1 MKFLKILA
9 ILFSTEILIIS
20 LGVHAKAKENEL
32 QSLAASNGFTL
43 QEVDVGDFVITT
55 YQKIQRPE
63 LKEFVIYIEGDGK
76 AFANG
81 LPTKDPTPLNP
92 LVFKLATLDKRPNII
107 YLARP
112 CQYTDKAKNPKC
124 NNSFYWASGRMGKE
138 VVESTSTAINKITKM
153 AKCNLVGYS
162 GGGGMAILVAA
173 MDSAKISSIVTISGN
188 LDVAKFK
195 ELHSLKPYFG
205 PWVTYIDDSLNPL
218 DYTDKIRNI
227 PQILINENVYK
238 ITIYYEKMG
247 ISNVGDGAGG
257 GFVHPHLPSAACAK
271 SGSAGGGYGGCRS
284 GPPEIWQNE
293 RDGSRSHCCHHHA

>member
-9 ILFSTEILIIS
+9 ILFSTAILSIS

-227 PQILINENVYK
+227 PQIHFSGENDDIVPPIIAENFVKKCNSNLVKQIIIPKTDHVIGWEKVWKKFLLDNSIYSSNDPIIKINK
-238 ITIYYEKMG
+238 
-247 ISNVGDGAGG
+247 
-257 GFVHPHLPSAACAK
+257 
-271 SGSAGGGYGGCRS
+271 
-284 GPPEIWQNE
+284 Q
-293 RDGSRSHCCHHHA
+293 